1 MNHTHEPNES
11 IGCTVT
17 DCRYH
22 DRSDYCTLNHID
34 VVKND
39 TADDVS
45 QECTDC
51 GSYVYKESQS

>member
-22 DRSDYCTLNHID
+22 DQSDYCTLTHID
-34 VVKND
+34 VVKNN
-39 TADDVS
+39 TTQNMAS
-45 QECTDC
+45 QEATDC
-51 GSYVYKESQS
+51 GSYVHKG